1 MFKYV
6 EYLENFIIVIFVWK
20 IFKFWK
26 YYNMNKEK
34 ERKII
39 IVWIKKFELC
49 KFRIIWMNF
58 FLKNYKVWKFG

>member
-6 EYLENFIIVIFVWK
+6 EYLENFIIMIFVWK

-49 KFRIIWMNF
+49 KFDLELFEWIL
-58 FLKNYKVWKFG
+58 LKKL

>member
-6 EYLENFIIVIFVWK
+6 EYLENFIIMIFVWK

-39 IVWIKKFELC
+39 IVWIKNCVNLELFEWIL
-49 KFRIIWMNF
+49 F
-58 FLKNYKVWKFG
+58 